1 MNKYDGDLL
10 DDGRIPVNESITW
23 SCSNVVEIRSIC
35 AMVDQSNSSHGE
47 WRPKLECNEKS

>member
-23 SCSNVVEIRSIC
+23 SCSDDAEIQSIC
-35 AMVDQSNSSHGE
+35 MVVDLSNSSHGE